1 MDEDEADDLRYEL
14 AQVTAQRDMLREI
27 VAVMQPHLS
36 LAGQA
41 AFDRW
46 KEERAQRIADE
57 LHVKLLEAS
66 DG

>member
-36 LAGQA
+36 SAGQA

-46 KEERAQRIADE
+46 KEEGAQRIADE
-57 LHVKLLEAS
+57 LHVKLMEIS